1 MEKIYCCQEDYDMAI
16 DDFIMDQETFPVMEE
31 DKDHKCQYCDEPS
44 AYVIM
49 KKGLD
54 DLEQ

>member
-1 MEKIYCCQEDYDMAI
+1 MAI